1 MDRYVTAR
9 RRLEEAE
16 AEVHEVPAS
25 IPGGGRGVVVYYYAG
40 YWDRDATIFIHF
52 GLIADPDTHACNSF

>member
-25 IPGGGRGVVVYYYAG
+25 IPGGGGVVFYYAG
-40 YWDRDATIFIHF
+40 YWDRDATRFIPF
-52 GLIADPDTHACNSF
+52 ELIADQDNVM